1 MRCSLGTIVAAALL
15 VAAPAFAQERSI
27 WALVVND
34 EPKGDVE
41 ILLTADGPWVDPAVL
56 VAAGVLK
63 VPDGRRQ
70 VFAPDTIARVS
81 LASLAPQIT
90 FTLDEAEIRLIISA
104 DPALLSTTELAISN
118 PRPPG
123 WKVSSNKAIFL
134 NYSSNWSTDDT
145 TAGYGELGV
154 HLFGALFESAASV
167 DDTGAITPG
176 LTSLTFDQVRS
187 RRRWVL
193 GDTIGRSTTLGS
205 APVVGGFSVSTQE
218 DLDPYYAIYPAP
230 QIRGAV
236 RTPSTADVYV
246 DGRLV
251 SSVRLPPG
259 RFTLNDLPIETG
271 LGNARVIIRDAFGR
285 QQSIDLGFYLSTQ
298 LLKKGEQD
306 YSYVAGLERTSSGT
320 KVEYGRAMGTAVH
333 NIGLADWLTIGF
345 QAEGA
350 KDVVMGG
357 AGFNARLWRLGTFG
371 AEGLASQTGQDKG
384 PEAQGYAATGV
395 YSFLAN
401 WFSTEMRATWIGPKF
416 QNLFLIPADQ
426 AQVNADAS
434 ASVSLGRFGSLTVGG
449 TLGGPDALTARIS
462 QIDPDLIG
470 RLPDELK
477 RTLQDALATQHDK
490 LLRLGYSLNVT
501 SRAQLSV
508 NATRVDKAGSP
519 VAWEGFASLT
529 LALGWRTVASAV
541 TTVDAAGEALT
552 SVNVQRS
559 LPLGP
564 GFGFR
569 IDADAQ
575 EPYRTSGIFEVQG
588 RRGIIGVRVDGSQDD
603 KTIGT
608 INLAGSIVAIG
619 GEVLLSRP
627 VDDGFALVKVPNSR
641 GVRVLANNQ
650 LSGRTGRRGSLF
662 VPDLRS
668 YLSSPIGIVQDDL
681 PVEMKLG
688 AISQDIAVPYRGG
701 AVVVFEATVIRALTG
716 RLDVAGKA
724 PEYGTLSVTVG
735 ATEFSSPLN
744 ASGEFYFED
753 LPPGDHPGVASWSG
767 SHVPGDDSHA
777 GQGAADDGCRR
788 GDVRGGAAVTPARSL
803 LIAMVAVALLIGA
816 RPIAGDEQ
824 FPRGLLSGADPR
836 TPEPLLHDRN
846 AAAEFCHL
854 RPARRE
860 GR

>member
-1 MRCSLGTIVAAALL
+1 VRRSLGTIVAAAL
-15 VAAPAFAQERSI
+15 VVVTPATRAFAQERSI
-27 WALVVND
+27 WALVIND

-41 ILLTADGPWVDPAVL
+41 IVLTADGPWVDPSVL
-56 VAAGVLK
+56 VAAGVER

-70 VFAPDTIARVS
+70 AFAPDTTLRVA

-90 FTLDEAEIRLIISA
+90 FTLDEAEIRVIISA

-123 WKVSSNKAIFL
+123 WKVSSNNAVFL
-134 NYSSNWSTDDT
+134 NYSANWSTDDT
-145 TAGYGELGV
+145 TTGYGELGV
-154 HLFGALFESAASV
+154 HLFGALLQSAASV
-167 DDTGAITPG
+167 DANGEVTPG
-176 LTSLTFDQVRS
+176 LTSLTFDQVRG

-193 GDTIGRSTTLGS
+193 GDTIGRSTSLGS
-205 APVVGGFSVSTQE
+205 APVVGGFSLSTQQ
-218 DLDPYYAIYPAP
+218 DLDPYYALYPAP

-306 YSYVAGLERTSSGT
+306 YSYVAGLERTSNGT
-320 KVEYGRAMGTAVH
+320 TVEYGGGMGTAVH

-345 QAEGA
+345 QGEGA
-350 KDVVMGG
+350 KDLAMGG
-357 AGFNARLWRLGTFG
+357 VGFNAKLRRLGTFG
-371 AEGLASQTGQDKG
+371 AEGLASYGEPLTPQQLTS
-384 PEAQGYAATGV
+384 PAPSWVHGYAATGV
-395 YSFLAN
+395 YSFL
-401 WFSTEMRATWIGPKF
+401 STWVSTQARATWIGPRF
-416 QNLFLIPADQ
+416 QTLFLEQ
-426 AQVNADAS
+426 ATRAQWNADAS
-434 ASVSLGRFGSLTVGG
+434 VSFALGRLGSITTGW
-449 TLGGPDALTARIS
+449 TLGGPYALTARIS
-462 QIDPDLIG
+462 QIEPDFIG
-470 RLPDELK
+470 RLPDS
-477 RTLQDALATQHDK
+477 LQTNLQAALSEQHDK
-490 LLRLGYSLNVT
+490 LLRLGYSVNVT
-501 SRAQLSV
+501 RRAQLSANV
-508 NATRVDKAGSP
+508 TRDDRAGSP
-519 VAWEGFASLT
+519 VAWSGFASLSV
-529 LALGWRTVASAV
+529 ALGWRTVASAV
-541 TTVDAAGEALT
+541 TTVDAEGEALT
-552 SVNVQRS
+552 SVNLQRS

-575 EPYRTSGIFEVQG
+575 NPYRTSGVFEVQG
-588 RRGIIGVRVDGSQDD
+588 RRGIIGVRADGSQDD
-603 KTIGT
+603 KTVGT

-619 GEVLLSRP
+619 GEVSLSRP
-627 VDDGFALVKVPNSR
+627 VDDGFALVKVPKSR

-681 PVEMKLG
+681 PVEVRLG

-701 AVVVFEATVIRALTG
+701 AVVVFEANVIRALTG

-724 PEYGTLSVTVG
+724 PEYGTLLVTVG

-767 SHVPGDDSHA
+767 RTCQATIRMPDKAPPMTDS
-777 GQGAADDGCRR
+777 G
-788 GDVRGGAAVTPARSL
+788 VVTCVEKP
-803 LIAMVAVALLIGA
+803 
-816 RPIAGDEQ
+816 Q
-824 FPRGLLSGADPR
+824 
-836 TPEPLLHDRN
+836 
-846 AAAEFCHL
+846 
-854 RPARRE
+854 
-860 GR
+860 

>member
-1 MRCSLGTIVAAALL
+1 MRWALGTIAAAALL
-15 VAAPAFAQERSI
+15 VATPAFAQERSI

-41 ILLTADGPWVDPAVL
+41 ILLTADGPWIDPSAL
-56 VAAGVLK
+56 VAAGIQR

-70 VFAPDTIARVS
+70 VFTPETISRV
-81 LASLAPQIT
+81 LLGSLAPQIT

-104 DPALLSTTELAISN
+104 DPVLLSTTELAISN

-123 WKVSSNKAIFL
+123 WKVSRNNAIFL

-145 TAGYGELGV
+145 TTGYGELGM
-154 HLFGALFESAASV
+154 HLFGALFETAASV
-167 DDTGAITPG
+167 DEAGVITPG
-176 LTSLTFDQVRS
+176 LTSLTVDQVRG

-205 APVVGGFSVSTQE
+205 SPVVGGFSLSTQE
-218 DLDPYYAIYPAP
+218 DLDPYYAIYPSP

-259 RFTLNDLPIETG
+259 QFTLNDLPLETG
-271 LGNARVIIRDAFGR
+271 VGNARVIIRDAFGR
-285 QQSIDLGFYLSTQ
+285 QQSINLGFYLSTQ
-298 LLKKGEQD
+298 LLKRGEQD
-306 YSYVAGLERTSSGT
+306 YSYVGGLERTSSDT

-333 NIGLADWLTIGF
+333 NIGLFDWLTVGF

-350 KDVVMGG
+350 KDLVMGG
-357 AGFNARLWRLGTFG
+357 AGFHVKLWRLGTFG
-371 AEGLASQTGQDKG
+371 AEGLVSQVPPK
-384 PEAQGYAATGV
+384 EKGYAATGV
-395 YSFLAN
+395 YSFLSN
-401 WFSTEMRATWIGPKF
+401 WFSTDLRATWIGPKF
-416 QNLFLIPADQ
+416 QNLFLSPADQ
-426 AQVNADAS
+426 QQVSADAS
-434 ASVSLGRFGSLTVGG
+434 VGVPLGWFGSLSIGG
-449 TLGGPDALTARIS
+449 TLGGPEALQARIS
-462 QIDPDLIG
+462 QINPDFLG
-470 RLPDELK
+470 RIPDSLK
-477 RTLQDALATQHDK
+477 RKLQDALATQHDK
-490 LLRLGYSLNVT
+490 LLRVGYNLNLT
-501 SRAQLSV
+501 SHAQLSV

-519 VAWEGFASLT
+519 TTWEGFASLT
-529 LALGWRTVASAV
+529 FTLGWRTTASAV
-541 TTVDAAGEALT
+541 TTVDPEGEALT

-575 EPYRTSGIFEVQG
+575 EPYRSQGIVEVQG
-588 RRGIIGVRVDGSQDD
+588 RRGILGVRAVGSQDD

-627 VDDGFALVKVPNSR
+627 VDDAFALVKVPNSR

-668 YLSSPIGIVQDDL
+668 YLSNPIGIEQDDL

-701 AVVVFEATVIRALTG
+701 AVVLFEATVIRALTG

-735 ATEFSSPLN
+735 ADEFSSPLN
-744 ASGEFYFED
+744 ATGEFYFED
-753 LPPGDHPGVASWSG
+753 LPAGNHPAVASWSG
-767 SHVPGDDSHA
+767 RTCRATIRMPDKAPSMTDA
-777 GQGAADDGCRR
+777 G
-788 GDVRGGAAVTPARSL
+788 VVTC
-803 LIAMVAVALLIGA
+803 VE
-816 RPIAGDEQ
+816 EQ
-824 FPRGLLSGADPR
+824 Q
-836 TPEPLLHDRN
+836 
-846 AAAEFCHL
+846 
-854 RPARRE
+854 
-860 GR
+860 

>member
-1 MRCSLGTIVAAALL
+1 MRGSLGPIVAASLL
-15 VAAPAFAQERSI
+15 VVTPATPAVAQERSV
-27 WALVVND
+27 WALVLND

-41 ILLTADGPWVDPAVL
+41 IVLTADGPWIDPAAL
-56 VAAGVLK
+56 VAAGVVK
-63 VPDGRRQ
+63 VPEGRRQ
-70 VFAPDTIARVS
+70 AFAPDTTARVS
-81 LASLAPQIT
+81 LASLAPLIT
-90 FTLDEAEIRLIISA
+90 ATLDEAEIRLIVSA
-104 DPALLSTTELAISN
+104 DPALLRATELAISN

-134 NYSSNWSTDDT
+134 NYSTNWATDHT
-145 TAGYGELGV
+145 TTGYGELGV

-167 DDTGAITPG
+167 DETGAITPG
-176 LTSLTFDQVRS
+176 LTSLTVDQVRG

-205 APVVGGFSVSTQE
+205 SPVVGGFSVSTQQ

-230 QIRGAV
+230 QVRGAV

-298 LLKKGEQD
+298 LLKRGEQE
-306 YSYVAGLERTSSGT
+306 YSYVAGLERTSTGT
-320 KVEYGRAMGTAVH
+320 TVEYGRAIGTAVH
-333 NIGLADWLTIGF
+333 GIGLADWLTIGF

-350 KDVVMGG
+350 KDLVMGG

-371 AEGLASQTGQDKG
+371 AEGLASQTADK
-384 PEAQGYAATGV
+384 EQGYAATGV
-395 YSFLAN
+395 YAFMSN
-401 WFSTEMRATWIGPKF
+401 WFSAEMRGTWIGPKF
-416 QNLFLIPADQ
+416 QNLFLTPADR

-434 ASVSLGRFGSLTVGG
+434 ASVSLGRLGSLTVGG
-449 TLGGPDALTARIS
+449 TLGGPEALTARIS
-462 QIDPDLIG
+462 QIDPDFLG
-470 RLPDELK
+470 RVPESLK
-477 RTLQDALATQHDK
+477 RQLQDALATRHDK
-490 LLRLGYSLNVT
+490 LLRLGYSVSVT
-501 SRAQLSV
+501 SRAQLSA

-519 VAWEGFASLT
+519 IAWEGFASLT
-529 LALGWRTVASAV
+529 VALGWRTIASAV
-541 TTVDAAGEALT
+541 TTVDTEGQALT

-569 IDADAQ
+569 IDADTQ
-575 EPYRTSGIFEVQG
+575 DPYRTSGIFEVQG
-588 RRGIIGVRVDGSQDD
+588 RRGIIGVRGDGSRDD

-650 LSGRTGRRGSLF
+650 PAGRTGRRGSLF

-668 YLSSPIGIVQDDL
+668 YL
-681 PVEMKLG
+681 VEP
-688 AISQDIAVPYRGG
+688 DRD
-701 AVVVFEATVIRALTG
+701 R
-716 RLDVAGKA
+716 
-724 PEYGTLSVTVG
+724 
-735 ATEFSSPLN
+735 
-744 ASGEFYFED
+744 
-753 LPPGDHPGVASWSG
+753 PG
-767 SHVPGDDSHA
+767 
-777 GQGAADDGCRR
+777 
-788 GDVRGGAAVTPARSL
+788 
-803 LIAMVAVALLIGA
+803 
-816 RPIAGDEQ
+816 
-824 FPRGLLSGADPR
+824 
-836 TPEPLLHDRN
+836 
-846 AAAEFCHL
+846 
-854 RPARRE
+854 
-860 GR
+860 

>member
-1 MRCSLGTIVAAALL
+1 MRYCSVGTIVTAAL
-15 VAAPAFAQERSI
+15 VVAATAAPALAQERSI
-27 WALVVND
+27 WALVIND
-34 EPKGDVE
+34 EPKGDIE

-56 VAAGVLK
+56 VAAGVQK
-63 VPDGRRQ
+63 VPEGRRQ
-70 VFAPDTIARVS
+70 VFQPETISRVS

-90 FTLDEAEIRLIISA
+90 FTLDEAEIRVIISA
-104 DPALLSTTELAISN
+104 DPALLTATELAISN

-123 WKVSSNKAIFL
+123 WKVSSNNATFL
-134 NYSSNWSTDDT
+134 NYSANWSTDGKT
-145 TAGYGELGV
+145 TGYGELGV
-154 HLFGALFESAASV
+154 HLFGALFESAASI
-167 DDTGAITPG
+167 DETGAVTPG
-176 LTSLTFDQVRS
+176 LTSLTFDQVRG

-205 APVVGGFSVSTQE
+205 SPVVGGFSLSTQQ

-259 RFTLNDLPIETG
+259 QFTLNDLPIETG
-271 LGNARVIIRDAFGR
+271 VGNVRVILRDAFGR

-298 LLKKGEQD
+298 LLKRGEQD
-306 YSYVAGLERTSSGT
+306 YSYVAGLERTSSDT

-333 NIGLADWLTIGF
+333 NIGLTDSFTIGL

-350 KDVVMGG
+350 KDLAMAG

-371 AEGLASQTGQDKG
+371 AEGLASRTADK
-384 PEAQGYAATGV
+384 AQGYAATGV
-395 YSFLAN
+395 YSFLSN
-401 WFSTEMRATWIGPKF
+401 WFSTEMRGTWIGPRF
-416 QNLFLIPADQ
+416 QNLFLSPADQ
-426 AQVNADAS
+426 AQVSADG
-434 ASVSLGRFGSLTVGG
+434 SVSISFARLGSLTVGG
-449 TLGGPDALTARIS
+449 TLGGPEALTARIS
-462 QIDPDLIG
+462 QIDPDILG
-470 RLPDELK
+470 RLPDSLK
-477 RTLQDALATQHDK
+477 RKLQDALATQHDK
-490 LLRLGYSLNVT
+490 LLRLGYTLNLT
-501 SRAQLSV
+501 SRTQLSA
-508 NATRVDKAGSP
+508 NATRVDKAGEP
-519 VAWEGFASLT
+519 TAWEGFASLT
-529 LALGWRTVASAV
+529 FALGWRTVASAV
-541 TTVDAAGEALT
+541 TTVDPAGEALT

-569 IDADAQ
+569 LDADAN

-588 RRGIIGVRVDGSQDD
+588 RRGILGVRADGSQDD

-627 VDDGFALVKVPNSR
+627 VDDAFALVKVSKQR

-668 YLSSPIGIVQDDL
+668 YLSNPIGIVQDDL

-688 AISQDIAVPYRGG
+688 VISQDIAVPYRGG
-701 AVVVFEATVIRALTG
+701 AVVVFEASVIRALTG
-716 RLDVAGKA
+716 RLDVGGKA
-724 PEYGTLSVTVG
+724 PEYGTLTVTVG

-744 ASGEFYFED
+744 VTGEFYFED
-753 LPPGDHPGVASWSG
+753 LPPGDHPGVASWSARTCRATI
-767 SHVPGDDSHA
+767 HMPDKAPPITDA
-777 GQGAADDGCRR
+777 G
-788 GDVRGGAAVTPARSL
+788 VVTC
-803 LIAMVAVALLIGA
+803 V
-816 RPIAGDEQ
+816 EEKQ
-824 FPRGLLSGADPR
+824 
-836 TPEPLLHDRN
+836 
-846 AAAEFCHL
+846 
-854 RPARRE
+854 
-860 GR
+860 